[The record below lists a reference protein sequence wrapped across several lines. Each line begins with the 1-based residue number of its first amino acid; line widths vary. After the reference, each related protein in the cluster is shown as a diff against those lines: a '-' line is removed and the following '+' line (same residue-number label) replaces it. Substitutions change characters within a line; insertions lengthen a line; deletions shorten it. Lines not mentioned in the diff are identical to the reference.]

1 MIHELSIAIVPPPQ
15 RQPEKSAQP
24 MDVDIVSSVDH
35 LQWDNLL
42 SEEPHSTFFHTLEWS
57 DTLERALSG
66 WSRFFIV
73 GTVDGR
79 VVAGLPAMKYSK
91 RGFYAI
97 MSMPFGTHGG
107 PLVGDAAPQMAG
119 EDLSQRFFDEATSTK
134 RVAYAE
140 LVDLPSRV
148 NPSAESGIRSIED
161 ETQVLELGLDYD
173 ELYGGFKPANRNKI
187 RKAQKAG
194 VTVRQGRRRDDFL
207 RYNSIL
213 LDCSKNWGGR
223 VRFGEK
229 FFDAL
234 SEIDNGSVQLWLAE
248 YNKTAVAGLLNF
260 AHNGMVMNW
269 GAVMMHDSRS
279 LSPMNLLHSE
289 AIRDAVDNGFSK
301 YSFGSSA
308 GFKGVDKFKTTFGT
322 TRATYYHHVLQ
333 KKWFSVLKRWSRRRR
348 S

>member
-1 MIHELSIAIVPPPQ
+1 M
-15 RQPEKSAQP
+15 QP
-24 MDVDIVSSVDH
+24 MDVDVVSDVDH
-35 LQWDNLL
+35 LQWDILL

-79 VVAGLPAMKYSK
+79 MVAGLPAMQYSK
-91 RGFYAI
+91 RGFHAI

-161 ETQVLELGLDYD
+161 ETQVLELSLDYD
-173 ELYGGFKPANRNKI
+173 ELYSGFKPANRNKI

-194 VTVRQGRRRDDFL
+194 VTVRRGRRRDDFL

-269 GAVMMHDSRS
+269 GAVMLHESRS

-289 AIRDAVDNGFSK
+289 AIKDAVDSGFSK